1 MRWNIH
7 QKQTVLEIEHLQK
20 YYKKNIGVK
29 DISLSVK
36 KGEIFGFLGSN
47 GAGKSTTIRCLLG
60 LIKPSGGQMTLFG
73 GRYGSLTES
82 LHHIGYMPSEAMFYP
97 TMKVKDVIA
106 FAAKVR
112 KKDCSQ
118 EAKRLS
124 ELLEV
129 PSDKKIEELSLGNR
143 KKVSIVCALQHQPD
157 LIILDEP
164 TSGLDP
170 LMQERFFKLIK
181 EACSKGATCFLSSH
195 VLSEI
200 KNYCDRVAILKNGEI
215 VTVDAIHHL
224 THSMLRKVSVWKGG
238 KLKTFNYSGSMKDL
252 LKQLEEMNPDD
263 LLIEEPSLESLF
275 LHYYEEKDNDHTIS

>member
-1 MRWNIH
+1 MEYSS
-7 QKQTVLEIEHLQK
+7 KATVLEIEHLQK

-73 GRYGSLTES
+73 GRYGSMTES

-224 THSMLRKVSVWKGG
+224 THSMLRKVSVWKDG

-263 LLIEEPSLESLF
+263 LLLEEPSLESLF

>member
-1 MRWNIH
+1 MEYSS
-7 QKQTVLEIEHLQK
+7 KATVLEIEHLQK

-195 VLSEI
+195 VLSKI

>member
-1 MRWNIH
+1 MEYSS
-7 QKQTVLEIEHLQK
+7 KATVLEIEHLQK

-238 KLKTFNYSGSMKDL
+238 KLKTFNYSGSMRDL

-275 LHYYEEKDNDHTIS
+275 LHYYKEKDNDHTIS

>member
-1 MRWNIH
+1 MEH
-7 QKQTVLEIEHLQK
+7 SSKATVLEIEHLQK

-224 THSMLRKVSVWKGG
+224 THSMLRKVSIWKDG

>member
-1 MRWNIH
+1 MEH
-7 QKQTVLEIEHLQK
+7 SSKATVLEIEHLQK

-60 LIKPSGGQMTLFG
+60 LIKPSGGQMTLFR

-224 THSMLRKVSVWKGG
+224 THSMLRKVSVWKDG

>member
-1 MRWNIH
+1 MEYSS
-7 QKQTVLEIEHLQK
+7 KATVLEIEHLQK

-200 KNYCDRVAILKNGEI
+200 KNYCDRVAIIKNGEI

>member
-1 MRWNIH
+1 MEH
-7 QKQTVLEIEHLQK
+7 SSKATVLEIEHLQK

-73 GRYGSLTES
+73 GRYGSLTEN

-200 KNYCDRVAILKNGEI
+200 KNYCDRVAIIKNGEI

>member
-1 MRWNIH
+1 MEH
-7 QKQTVLEIEHLQK
+7 SSKATVLEIEHLQK

-200 KNYCDRVAILKNGEI
+200 KNHCDRVAILKNGEI

>member
-1 MRWNIH
+1 MEYSS
-7 QKQTVLEIEHLQK
+7 KATVLEIEHLQK

-238 KLKTFNYSGSMKDL
+238 KLNTFNYSGSMKDL
-252 LKQLEEMNPDD
+252 LKQLDEMNPDD

>member
-1 MRWNIH
+1 MEH
-7 QKQTVLEIEHLQK
+7 SSKATVLEIEHLQK

-82 LHHIGYMPSEAMFYP
+82 LHYIGYMPSEAMFYP

>member
-1 MRWNIH
+1 MEH
-7 QKQTVLEIEHLQK
+7 SSKATVLEIEHLQK

-252 LKQLEEMNPDD
+252 LKQLDEMNPDD

-275 LHYYEEKDNDHTIS
+275 LHYYGEKDNDHTIS

>member
-1 MRWNIH
+1 MEH
-7 QKQTVLEIEHLQK
+7 SSKATVLEIENKQK

>member
-1 MRWNIH
+1 MEH
-7 QKQTVLEIEHLQK
+7 SSKATVLEIEHLQK

-275 LHYYEEKDNDHTIS
+275 LHYYEEKDNDYTIS

>member
-1 MRWNIH
+1 MEYSS
-7 QKQTVLEIEHLQK
+7 KATVLEIEHLQK

-82 LHHIGYMPSEAMFYP
+82 LYHIGYMPSEAMFYP

>member
-1 MRWNIH
+1 MEYSS
-7 QKQTVLEIEHLQK
+7 KATVLEIEHLQK

-106 FAAKVR
+106 FVAKVR

-275 LHYYEEKDNDHTIS
+275 LHYYGEKDNDHTIS

>member
-1 MRWNIH
+1 MEH
-7 QKQTVLEIEHLQK
+7 SSKATVLEIEHLQK

-97 TMKVKDVIA
+97 TLKVKDVIA

-224 THSMLRKVSVWKGG
+224 THSMLRKVSVWKDG